1 MLKKQFR
8 KPNAVIGT
16 LNYRI
21 GNVTYGAPNTT
32 PSNIM
37 IHKLIENGV
46 EASLIPGFIRSLANA
61 YLINPDMSHCQA
73 NKRLKYLGWND
84 IEIDYHT
91 LQLAITSLET
101 KGLSQLEYKSAPW
114 YQNSF
119 DAKSPT
125 SAC

>member
-1 MLKKQFR
+1 MATMVDQKL
-8 KPNAVIGT
+8 
-16 LNYRI
+16 
-21 GNVTYGAPNTT
+21 
-32 PSNIM
+32 

-61 YLINPDMSHCQA
+61 CLINPEMSHCQA

-91 LQLAITSLET
+91 LQLAMTSLET

-114 YQNSF
+114 YLNGF
-119 DAKSPT
+119 DTKTPADV
-125 SAC
+125 